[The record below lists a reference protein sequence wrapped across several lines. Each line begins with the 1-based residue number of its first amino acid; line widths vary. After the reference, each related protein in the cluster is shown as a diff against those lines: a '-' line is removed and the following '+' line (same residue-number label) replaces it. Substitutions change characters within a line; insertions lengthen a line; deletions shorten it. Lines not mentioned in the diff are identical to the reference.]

1 MAPDVDI
8 TAQDL
13 ARARSTRRWNLTF
26 PAAIE
31 TRFEREIGQRRART
45 LQLVMSRTVLVYNA
59 FLIGD
64 YFLVGDAFWLAVVL
78 HFAVVTPWMVVACI
92 LMSRPLVAW
101 LRNLIIASIPLAMIA
116 GILMVFSASRDP
128 LAAHYQYFAVIAL
141 IYANAALRPSYP
153 LALAISL
160 VTIVAH
166 TLAMALHP
174 GIAVPVAVSAACV
187 LMVAAYVSLSA
198 NFAIERD
205 LRRLYLLRLTDMLAA
220 SDLQRAAADL
230 HRISYVDPLTGL
242 ANRRGIDARADA
254 LFAGAEPRQGHFSVL
269 MIDVDHFKSFN
280 DHYGHPEGDR
290 CLARVAGAIRDTVR
304 EGIDVVGR
312 YGGEEFLVILPDAEL
327 ADALKIAGR
336 MRRLLEQ
343 LAIPHD
349 HVANGIVTV
358 SIGVGEGSFSDP
370 LSLARAIASA
380 DAALYDAKAAGRNC
394 VRPMPRPSAADDAME
409 HAA

>member
-1 MAPDVDI
+1 MTSDVDI

-31 TRFEREIGQRRART
+31 TRFEREIGQRRAKT
-45 LQLVMSRTVLVYNA
+45 LLQVMPRTVLVYNA

-64 YFLVGDAFWLAVVL
+64 YFLVSDAFWLAVIL

-92 LMSRPLVAW
+92 LMSRPLAAW
-101 LRNLIIASIPLAMIA
+101 SRNLIIASIPLAMIA
-116 GILMVFSASRDP
+116 GIITVFSLSRAP
-128 LAAHYQYFAVIAL
+128 FAAHYQYFAIIAL
-141 IYANAALRPSYP
+141 IYGNAALRPSYT

-160 VTIVAH
+160 LTIVAH
-166 TLAMALHP
+166 TLAMTLHP
-174 GIAVPVAVSAACV
+174 GIAVPVAISAACV

-205 LRRLYLLRLTDMLAA
+205 LRRLYLLRLADMLAA

-242 ANRRGIDARADA
+242 ANRRGIDARAEA
-254 LFAGAEPRQGHFSVL
+254 LFAGTEPRPGRFSVL

-290 CLARVAGAIRDTVR
+290 CLARVAGSIRDTVR
-304 EGIDVVGR
+304 DGLDVVGR
-312 YGGEEFLVILPDAEL
+312 YGGEEFLVILPEAEL
-327 ADALKIAGR
+327 SNALAIAGR
-336 MRRLLEQ
+336 MRRRIEQ

-349 HVANGIVTV
+349 HVGAGIVTV
-358 SIGVGEGSFSDP
+358 SIGVGEGAFADP
-370 LSLARAIASA
+370 SSLARAITRA
-380 DAALYDAKAAGRNC
+380 DEALYEAKAAGRNC
-394 VRPMPRPSAADDAME
+394 VKPQPGPEAGDALE